1 MNPFALEV
9 GQGACRIL
17 HDTNAHAL
25 AQDLGC
31 QFLFDNQGKVIDIG
45 VSNLTLWHVLI
56 VVVGMIFLSGLSQIT
71 IRKKSNHGRLHRV
84 RGKSYLPFQQAMYLL
99 MLQRYS

>member
-17 HDTNAHAL
+17 HDINAHAL

-31 QFLFDNQGKVIDIG
+31 QFIFDSQGKLIDVA
-45 VSNLTLWHVLI
+45 VSNLTLGYVII
-56 VVVGMIFLSGLSQIT
+56 VVVGMIFLSGLSPIA
-71 IRKKSNHGRLHRV
+71 IRKK
-84 RGKSYLPFQQAMYLL
+84 
-99 MLQRYS
+99 

>member
-17 HDTNAHAL
+17 HDTYAHAL

-31 QFLFDNQGKVIDIG
+31 QFIFDNQGKLIDVG
-45 VSNLTLWHVLI
+45 VSNSTLGYVII
-56 VVVGMIFLSGLSQIT
+56 VGVGMIFLSGLSQIA
-71 IRKKSNHGRLHRV
+71 IRKK
-84 RGKSYLPFQQAMYLL
+84 
-99 MLQRYS
+99 